1 MLAQTTAIGGRRMKE
16 LLRNVL
22 TLILIALLVIL
33 GIRMLFVI
41 TGIVIKLIGLIL
53 LIGVIVF
60 LVAYVKGINAKH

>member
-1 MLAQTTAIGGRRMKE
+1 MKE
-16 LLRNVL
+16 LLKNVL

-41 TGIVIKLIGLIL
+41 TGIIIKLIGLIL

-60 LVAYVKGINAKH
+60 LVAYIKGINDKR

>member
-1 MLAQTTAIGGRRMKE
+1 MKE
-16 LLRNVL
+16 LLKNVL

-60 LVAYVKGINAKH
+60 LVAYIKGINAKH